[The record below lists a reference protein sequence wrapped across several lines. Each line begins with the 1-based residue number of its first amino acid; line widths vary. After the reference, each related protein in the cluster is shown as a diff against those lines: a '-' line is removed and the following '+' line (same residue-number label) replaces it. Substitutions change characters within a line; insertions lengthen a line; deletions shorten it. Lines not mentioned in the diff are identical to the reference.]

1 MPRFGKIRKIACE
14 ATSVAERAR
23 DASKER
29 LSSVPTDQLSQRVR
43 DASDR
48 AMNATTDAARSTTTR
63 SKEFVD
69 EATEKFSDLTDLLQG
84 ISDEAM
90 DKLFP
95 ECPAPMYIMP
105 TGSGPDAYALV
116 FDFDEI
122 LENLNNGVFVRP
134 KIEAWSSGYGG
145 YDIDRFSEELK
156 REFTNQFALAREQ
169 RVQSSDELEAA
180 SRNISDKMASDFGA
194 SGLAILT
201 SVGIATALGVAVVA
215 LGPGLLA
222 VILLLFALGY
232 GKKALSLVGDL
243 RKERARSGGAKRELN
258 RKLQDKVAE
267 LDELDSKGEA
277 FQRAAQ
283 NIEIRTHPKLQELH
297 RLICD
302 IEGVIFQSGDATPAP
317 NAPDIKPYLGHP
329 EFLRKLP
336 SPYQDLLTL
345 I

>member
-1 MPRFGKIRKIACE
+1 MPRFGKIRKIARD
-14 ATSVAERAR
+14 ATYAAERAR
-23 DASKER
+23 DASKEK
-29 LSSVPTDQLSQRVR
+29 LSSTPTDQLSLRVR
-43 DASDR
+43 DTSGR
-48 AMNATTDAARSTTTR
+48 VMTATTDVARSTTTR
-63 SKEFVD
+63 SKELVD
-69 EATEKFSDLTDLLQG
+69 EATERFSDITELLQG

-122 LENLNNGVFVRP
+122 LENLNGGVFVRP

-145 YDIDRFSEELK
+145 YDIERFSEELK

-169 RVQSSDELEAA
+169 RVQSVDELEAT
-180 SRNISDKMASDFGA
+180 SLKISDKMTSDFGA
-194 SGLAILT
+194 SGMAILT
-201 SVGIATALGVAVVA
+201 SVGLAAALGTAVVA
-215 LGPGLLA
+215 LGPSLPA
-222 VILLLFALGY
+222 VILLLFALGF
-232 GKKALSLVGDL
+232 GGKALSLVDDL
-243 RKERARSGGAKRELN
+243 RKERARSGSAKRELN
-258 RKLQDKVAE
+258 RELQGKVEE
-267 LDELDSKGEA
+267 LDELNSKGEA
-277 FQRAAQ
+277 FQQAVQ

-302 IEGVIFQSGDATPAP
+302 VEDVAFQSSDATPSYD
-317 NAPDIKPYLGHP
+317 APDIKPYLCHP

-336 SPYQDLLTL
+336 SHYKDLLTL